1 MSVTILE
8 TERLI
13 LRPWTEDDAEELYKY
28 ASDPDVGPAA
38 GWPPHTS
45 VENNR
50 DIISTVLSASKT
62 YAVCLKDSGKPIGRE
77 TYPVGTKIR
86 VQQLGGEPMRFPAG
100 TVVFVIKVDDA
111 PNIHC
116 TYGRKNRIN
125 LIPGVDT
132 FRIVK

>member
-1 MSVTILE
+1 MKVTKVYYNDDSVLAEGYLI
-8 TERLI
+8 ERFMR
-13 LRPWTEDDAEELYKY
+13 RPIFFPFDPRCGFTSQRISDRSQLVEYKQ
-28 ASDPDVGPAA
+28 
-38 GWPPHTS
+38 
-45 VENNR
+45 
-50 DIISTVLSASKT
+50 
-62 YAVCLKDSGKPIGRE
+62 DSYRKFYKE
-77 TYPVGTKIR
+77 AYPVGTKIR
-86 VQQLGGEPMRFPAG
+86 VQQLGGEPMRFPTG

>member
-1 MSVTILE
+1 MKVTKVYYNDDSVLVEGYLI
-8 TERLI
+8 ERFMR
-13 LRPWTEDDAEELYKY
+13 RPIFFPFDPRCGFTSQRISDRSQLVEHKQDSYRKFYKE
-28 ASDPDVGPAA
+28 A
-38 GWPPHTS
+38 
-45 VENNR
+45 
-50 DIISTVLSASKT
+50 
-62 YAVCLKDSGKPIGRE
+62 
-77 TYPVGTKIR
+77 YPVGTKIR

-100 TVVFVIKVDDA
+100 TIVFVIKVDDA

>member
-1 MSVTILE
+1 MKVTKVYYNDDSVLVEGYLI
-8 TERLI
+8 ERFMR
-13 LRPWTEDDAEELYKY
+13 RPIFYPFDPRCGFTSQRVSDRSRLVEHKHDSYRKFYKE
-28 ASDPDVGPAA
+28 A
-38 GWPPHTS
+38 
-45 VENNR
+45 
-50 DIISTVLSASKT
+50 
-62 YAVCLKDSGKPIGRE
+62 
-77 TYPVGTKIR
+77 YPVGTKIR
-86 VQQLGGEPMRFPAG
+86 VQQLGGEPMRFPTG

>member
-1 MSVTILE
+1 MKVTKVYYNDDSVLVEGYLI
-8 TERLI
+8 ERFMR
-13 LRPWTEDDAEELYKY
+13 RPIFFPFDPRCGFTSQRV
-28 ASDPDVGPAA
+28 SDR
-38 GWPPHTS
+38 S
-45 VENNR
+45 QLVEH
-50 DIISTVLSASKT
+50 KQ
-62 YAVCLKDSGKPIGRE
+62 DSYRKFYRE

-86 VQQLGGEPMRFPAG
+86 VQRLGGEPMRFPTG

>member
-1 MSVTILE
+1 MKVTKVYYNDDSVLVEGYLI
-8 TERLI
+8 ERFMR
-13 LRPWTEDDAEELYKY
+13 RPIFFPFDPRCGFTSQRVSDRSQLVEHKQDSYRKFYKE
-28 ASDPDVGPAA
+28 A
-38 GWPPHTS
+38 
-45 VENNR
+45 
-50 DIISTVLSASKT
+50 
-62 YAVCLKDSGKPIGRE
+62 
-77 TYPVGTKIR
+77 YPVGTKIR

-100 TVVFVIKVDDA
+100 TIVFVIKVDDA

>member
-1 MSVTILE
+1 MKVTKVYYNDDSILVE
-8 TERLI
+8 GHLIERFMR
-13 LRPWTEDDAEELYKY
+13 RPIFYPFDPRCGFTCQCI
-28 ASDPDVGPAA
+28 SDR
-38 GWPPHTS
+38 S
-45 VENNR
+45 QLVEH
-50 DIISTVLSASKT
+50 KQ
-62 YAVCLKDSGKPIGRE
+62 DSYRKFYRE

-86 VQQLGGEPMRFPAG
+86 VQQLGEEPMRFPAG

>member
-1 MSVTILE
+1 MKVTKAYYNNDSVLVEGYLI
-8 TERLI
+8 ERFMR
-13 LRPWTEDDAEELYKY
+13 RPIFYPFDPRCGFTCQCI
-28 ASDPDVGPAA
+28 SDR
-38 GWPPHTS
+38 S
-45 VENNR
+45 QLVEH
-50 DIISTVLSASKT
+50 KQ
-62 YAVCLKDSGKPIGRE
+62 DSYRKFYRE

>member
-1 MSVTILE
+1 MKVTKVYYNNDSVLVEGYLI
-8 TERLI
+8 ERFMR
-13 LRPWTEDDAEELYKY
+13 RPIFYPFDPRCGFTCQCI
-28 ASDPDVGPAA
+28 SDR
-38 GWPPHTS
+38 S
-45 VENNR
+45 QLVEH
-50 DIISTVLSASKT
+50 KQ
-62 YAVCLKDSGKPIGRE
+62 DSYRKFYRE

>member
-1 MSVTILE
+1 MKVTKVYYNDDSVLVEGYLI
-8 TERLI
+8 ERFMR
-13 LRPWTEDDAEELYKY
+13 RPIFFPFDPRCGFTSQRISDRSQLVEYKQ
-28 ASDPDVGPAA
+28 
-38 GWPPHTS
+38 
-45 VENNR
+45 
-50 DIISTVLSASKT
+50 
-62 YAVCLKDSGKPIGRE
+62 DSYRKFYKE
-77 TYPVGTKIR
+77 AYPVGTKIR
-86 VQQLGGEPMRFPAG
+86 VQQLGGEPMRFPTG

>member
-1 MSVTILE
+1 MKVTKVYYNDDSILVE
-8 TERLI
+8 GYLIERFMRRPIFYPFDPRCGFTCQRISDRSRLI
-13 LRPWTEDDAEELYKY
+13 EHRQDSYRKFYKE
-28 ASDPDVGPAA
+28 A
-38 GWPPHTS
+38 
-45 VENNR
+45 
-50 DIISTVLSASKT
+50 
-62 YAVCLKDSGKPIGRE
+62 
-77 TYPVGTKIR
+77 YPVGTKIR
-86 VQQLGGEPMRFPAG
+86 VQQLGGEPMRFPTG

>member
-1 MSVTILE
+1 MKVTKVYYNDDSVLVEGYLI
-8 TERLI
+8 ERFMR
-13 LRPWTEDDAEELYKY
+13 RPIFFPFDPRCGFTSQRISDRSQLVEYKQ
-28 ASDPDVGPAA
+28 
-38 GWPPHTS
+38 
-45 VENNR
+45 
-50 DIISTVLSASKT
+50 
-62 YAVCLKDSGKPIGRE
+62 DSYRKFYKE
-77 TYPVGTKIR
+77 AYPVGTKI
-86 VQQLGGEPMRFPAG
+86 QEQALGGEPMRFPAG

>member
-1 MSVTILE
+1 MKVTKVYYNDDSVLVEGYLI
-8 TERLI
+8 ERFMR
-13 LRPWTEDDAEELYKY
+13 RPIFFPFDPRCGFTSQRISDRSQLVEHKQDSYRKFYKE
-28 ASDPDVGPAA
+28 A
-38 GWPPHTS
+38 
-45 VENNR
+45 
-50 DIISTVLSASKT
+50 
-62 YAVCLKDSGKPIGRE
+62 
-77 TYPVGTKIR
+77 YPVGTKIR
-86 VQQLGGEPMRFPAG
+86 VQQLGGEPMRFPTG

>member
-1 MSVTILE
+1 MKVTKVYYNDDSVLVEGYLIEHFMRRPIFYPFDPRCGFTSQRVSDRS
-8 TERLI
+8 RLVEHKHDSY
-13 LRPWTEDDAEELYKY
+13 RKFYKE
-28 ASDPDVGPAA
+28 A
-38 GWPPHTS
+38 
-45 VENNR
+45 
-50 DIISTVLSASKT
+50 
-62 YAVCLKDSGKPIGRE
+62 
-77 TYPVGTKIR
+77 YPVGTKIR
-86 VQQLGGEPMRFPAG
+86 VQQLGGEPMRFPTG

>member
-1 MSVTILE
+1 MKVTKVYYNDDSVLVEGYLI
-8 TERLI
+8 ERFMR
-13 LRPWTEDDAEELYKY
+13 RPIFYPF
-28 ASDPDVGPAA
+28 DPRCGF
-38 GWPPHTS
+38 TS
-45 VENNR
+45 QRVVDRSQLVEH
-50 DIISTVLSASKT
+50 KQ
-62 YAVCLKDSGKPIGRE
+62 DSYRKFYRE
-77 TYPVGTKIR
+77 TYPVGTKTR
-86 VQQLGGEPMRFPAG
+86 VPPLGGEPMRFPTG

>member
-1 MSVTILE
+1 MKVTKVYYNDDSVLVEGYLI
-8 TERLI
+8 ERFMR
-13 LRPWTEDDAEELYKY
+13 RPIFFPFDPRCGFTSQRVSDRSQLVEHKQDSYRKFYKE
-28 ASDPDVGPAA
+28 A
-38 GWPPHTS
+38 
-45 VENNR
+45 
-50 DIISTVLSASKT
+50 
-62 YAVCLKDSGKPIGRE
+62 
-77 TYPVGTKIR
+77 YPVGTKIR
-86 VQQLGGEPMRFPAG
+86 VQQLGGEPMRFPTG

>member
-1 MSVTILE
+1 MKVSKAYYNDDGILVE
-8 TERLI
+8 GHLIERFM
-13 LRPWTEDDAEELYKY
+13 R
-28 ASDPDVGPAA
+28 
-38 GWPPHTS
+38 
-45 VENNR
+45 
-50 DIISTVLSASKT
+50 
-62 YAVCLKDSGKPIGRE
+62 KPIFYPFDPRCGFTCQRISKRDKLVKHTKE
-77 TYPVGTKIR
+77 DYRAFYKEHYPVGTKIR
-86 VQQLGGEPMRFPAG
+86 VQQLGGEPMRFQTG

>member
-1 MSVTILE
+1 MKVTKVYYNDDSVLVEGYLI
-8 TERLI
+8 ERFMR
-13 LRPWTEDDAEELYKY
+13 RPIFFPFDPRCGFTSQRISDRSQLVEYKQ
-28 ASDPDVGPAA
+28 
-38 GWPPHTS
+38 
-45 VENNR
+45 
-50 DIISTVLSASKT
+50 
-62 YAVCLKDSGKPIGRE
+62 DSYRKFYRE

>member
-1 MSVTILE
+1 MKVTKVYYNDDSVLVEGYLI
-8 TERLI
+8 ERFMR
-13 LRPWTEDDAEELYKY
+13 RPIFYPF
-28 ASDPDVGPAA
+28 DPRCGF
-38 GWPPHTS
+38 TS
-45 VENNR
+45 QRVVDRSQLVEH
-50 DIISTVLSASKT
+50 KQ
-62 YAVCLKDSGKPIGRE
+62 DSYRKFYRE

-86 VQQLGGEPMRFPAG
+86 VQQLGGEPMRFPTG

>member
-1 MSVTILE
+1 MKVTKVYYNDDSVLVEGYLI
-8 TERLI
+8 ERFMR
-13 LRPWTEDDAEELYKY
+13 RPIFFPFDPRCGFTSQRI
-28 ASDPDVGPAA
+28 SDR
-38 GWPPHTS
+38 S
-45 VENNR
+45 QLVEH
-50 DIISTVLSASKT
+50 KQ
-62 YAVCLKDSGKPIGRE
+62 DSYRKFYRE

-86 VQQLGGEPMRFPAG
+86 VQQLGGEPMRFPTG
-100 TVVFVIKVDDA
+100 TIVFVIKVDDA